1 MLRSQLRIG
10 VSASPF
16 YLIVFGTAHRGLS
29 NTGAS
34 CVQGLARVIT
44 SEVQGEAERR
54 VGPTAPNVATD
65 ANSPPP
71 FFFFL
76 LGTHMHAFF
85 SPPISLRVG

>member
-54 VGPTAPNVATD
+54 VGPTAPNVETD

-71 FFFFL
+71 LFFL

-85 SPPISLRVG
+85 FSPPISLRVG